1 MARYARQYLDALLI
15 NRNLSMSERV
25 RELLWLR
32 VPSGTYSLEAVA
44 KQLGVGRKTLEGHL
58 KQDGTSFSAVL
69 NQVRAEMVR
78 QYVGSADRPPYVI
91 AELMGFSALSAFSR
105 WFKDEFGYSA
115 SEWRA
120 TAARKRGAAASD
132 YRLSG

>member
-1 MARYARQYLDALLI
+1 
-15 NRNLSMSERV
+15 
-25 RELLWLR
+25 
-32 VPSGTYSLEAVA
+32 
-44 KQLGVGRKTLEGHL
+44 
-58 KQDGTSFSAVL
+58 
-69 NQVRAEMVR
+69 MVR

-105 WFKDEFGYSA
+105 WFKDEFGCSA